1 MWIAAQAFV
10 MRSEMIRCL
19 LDFLRLFAWGPR
31 PFLSLGLM
39 QRNEKHRL
47 YADASIHN
55 VINNCG

>member
-1 MWIAAQAFV
+1 ML
-10 MRSEMIRCL
+10 RCL

-39 QRNEKHRL
+39 QKNEKHRL
-47 YADASIHN
+47 YADAAIHN